1 MLIVAFAFAVI
12 FLFRDLQI
20 LAMPPAKN
28 LVFRFATYAAFLHSG
43 MAIFI
48 VLTHGHPVWAGKHLA
63 LGAIAVQCLQVA
75 VIVVLNRCF
84 IGRYAWL
91 ACILPCPA
99 FLMSLCALAL
109 ELQNSLPGANSIDAI
124 ELVTV
129 AWLILVGA
137 LATWLC
143 RLDPWDDPVFA
154 NDFAMMSS
162 CTAVIFVPYWLA

>member
-1 MLIVAFAFAVI
+1 
-12 FLFRDLQI
+12 
-20 LAMPPAKN
+20 MPPTRN
-28 LVFRFATYAAFLHSG
+28 LAFRFITYAALLLSV

-48 VLTHGHPVWAGKHLA
+48 VLAHGHPVWAGKHFA

-75 VIVVLNRCF
+75 VIVVLNRYF
-84 IGRYAWL
+84 MGRFAWL

-109 ELQNSLPGANSIDAI
+109 ELQNSLPVANSIDAI

-137 LATWLC
+137 LATWLS
-143 RLDPWDDPVFA
+143 RVDNPWDDPVFA

-162 CTAVIFVPYWLA
+162 CTAVIFVQFWLA